1 MKRFFLPTIILAVL
15 AVGCVKSNI
24 IESSPSYHETIEFE
38 SYAGR
43 IPVTKASNVT
53 IDVIKDEE
61 VGFQAIAY
69 SSGDNSNL
77 YLNERVTY
85 DANAGEDGQ
94 GKWVYGTKKVYWP
107 ESSNLDFVAYGLNAQ
122 KTGKVS
128 NVEEVK
134 LISDLSE
141 ASFIYSVPDSP
152 KEQEDLVVAEPW
164 FNHNNKTEHGNVV
177 TFDFKHV
184 LTKIGFSIYTNNEY
198 TGENANAVDVT
209 IKNISLKGTFYNRGV
224 VHLLAQTPNIE
235 ADKTSSYVTSYS
247 LFGHNY
253 RPAVE
258 KEEGEGEEEGG
269 EGEEGEEGEEEGEV
283 KVVLL
288 DGFVCHNTKEIV
300 PIYPNIQ
307 FNADEKEY
315 EEVDVPASV
324 DQNALDN
331 RFMMII
337 PGTLNRVADVDD
349 INGNGIT
356 NEPVDPYIEV
366 VYQLTGGADVITRAY
381 LSEYGI
387 TEFEAG
393 KWYEFI
399 FKVSTTAVKFEVD
412 ITQGWN
418 TEEDPLGSDEENT
431 ESNS

>member
-1 MKRFFLPTIILAVL
+1 MKRFIIPAIIITAL
-15 AVGCVKSNI
+15 AVGCAKSNI
-24 IESSPSYHETIEFE
+24 IESAPSYQETIEFE

-77 YLNERVTY
+77 YLNEKVTY
-85 DANAGEDGQ
+85 NENAGEDGQ
-94 GKWVYGTKKVYWP
+94 GKWVYGTKRVYWP

-184 LTKIGFSIYTNNEY
+184 LTKIGFSITTNNEY

-224 VHLLAQTPNIE
+224 VHLLAKSPNIE
-235 ADKTSSYVTSYS
+235 ADMTLGHVTSYS

-253 RPAVE
+253 PDVKAPA
-258 KEEGEGEEEGG
+258 EGEEN
-269 EGEEGEEGEEEGEV
+269 EEE
-283 KVVLL
+283 VLL
-288 DGFVCHNTKEIV
+288 DGFICHNTKDIV

-307 FNADEKEY
+307 FIADEEKY
-315 EEVDVPASV
+315 KEVDVPASV
-324 DQNALDN
+324 DQDDLDN

-337 PGTLNRVADVDD
+337 PGKLNPVADVDD
-349 INGNGIT
+349 INGNGKT
-356 NEPVDPYIEV
+356 DETVDPYIEV
-366 VYQLTGGADVITRAY
+366 IYQLTGGTDVITRAY

-387 TEFEAG
+387 TEFDAG

-418 TEEDPLGSDEENT
+418 TEEDPLGEDEENT